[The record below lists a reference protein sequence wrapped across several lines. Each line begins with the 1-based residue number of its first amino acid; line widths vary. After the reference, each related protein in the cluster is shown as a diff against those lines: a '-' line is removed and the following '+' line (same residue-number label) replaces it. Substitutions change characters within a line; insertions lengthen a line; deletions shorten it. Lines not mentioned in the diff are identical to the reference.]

1 MLTNKLNL
9 ELKNAEP
16 FITEDEIYEMQ
27 PMVNLV
33 HDMLRNK
40 SGAGNDYLGWVD
52 LPLDLDI
59 DEMNRIK
66 DAALRIRKSC
76 EVFIIIGIGGSY
88 LGARSA
94 IEMLTHNFHNII
106 NTGHPKILYVGNNI
120 SSTYISELLEV
131 IEDKDICLN
140 VISKSG
146 TTTEPAIAFR
156 ILKDFMEKRY
166 GRNGARDRIFT
177 TTDKARGALKAMSDA
192 EGYESFVIPDDI
204 GGRYSVLTAVGL
216 LPIAAAGIDIDS
228 ILAGARDAALD
239 LNCSELTKNSAY
251 KYAVIRNILYKKG
264 KSIELLA
271 NFEPCMHYF
280 GEWFKQ
286 LFAESEGKGG
296 NGIFP
301 SIADFSTDL
310 HSIGQYIQ
318 DGKRLI
324 FETFINIEK
333 PKKEIEIIS
342 DEMDLDGLNFLS
354 GKSIDFVRELAYEGT
369 KLAHNQG
376 DVPVITINLPEIS
389 TYHYGYMVYFFE
401 MACAASGYILGVN
414 PFDQPGVEA
423 YKNHMHNLMN
433 NKG

>member
-1 MLTNKLNL
+1 MTNKLNL
-9 ELKNAEP
+9 ELKNVEP

-40 SGAGNDYLGWVD
+40 SGAGSDLLGWVD
-52 LPLDLDI
+52 LPLNLDV
-59 DEMNRIK
+59 DEIKRIK
-66 DAALRIRKSC
+66 AAALKIRNC
-76 EVFIIIGIGGSY
+76 CQVFIVVGIGGSY

-94 IEMLTHNFHNII
+94 IEMLTHNFYNII
-106 NTGHPKILYVGNNI
+106 DTGHPKILYVGNNI
-120 SSTYISELLEV
+120 SSTYMRELLEV

-156 ILKDFMEKRY
+156 ILKDFMERRY
-166 GRNGARDRIFT
+166 GKNGARERIFT
-177 TTDKARGALKAMSDA
+177 TTDKSKGALKAMSDE
-192 EGYESFVIPDDI
+192 EGYDSFVIPDDI
-204 GGRYSVLTAVGL
+204 GGRYSVLTPVGL
-216 LPIAAAGIDIDS
+216 LPIAAAGIEIDS
-228 ILAGARDAALD
+228 ILDGAREAALD
-239 LNCSELTKNSAY
+239 FNCAELSKNDAY
-251 KYAVIRNILYKKG
+251 KYAVIRNLLYNKG

-318 DGKRLI
+318 DGKRLL

-342 DEMDLDGLNFLS
+342 DERDLDGLNFLS
-354 GKSIDFVRELAYEGT
+354 GKSIDFVREQAYEST

-376 DVPVITINLPEIS
+376 DVPIITLNLPEIS
-389 TYHYGYMVYFFE
+389 SFHYGYMVYFFE
-401 MACAASGYILGVN
+401 MACAVSGYILGVN

-423 YKNHMHNLMN
+423 YKKHMHCLMN